1 MNKRDKVTKMKR
13 FQGLNWTPKAIPVNR
28 IIESKKRKN
37 RQQYKIECR
46 KLTAAY
52 ENQDN
57 W

>member
-1 MNKRDKVTKMKR
+1 MSNKEKLLKVKR
-13 FQGLNWTPKAIPVNR
+13 IQGLNWVPKSIPGNR
-28 IIESKKRKN
+28 IIESGKRKS